1 MAFGE
6 FMSWA
11 LAAIQ
16 TIIVY
21 GILAFIIWKLVR
33 IEINTKQIANQLA
46 EVSKALIFWHF
57 DNKETLFRTGYA
69 YEQVTEWH
77 KKRPA
82 L

>member
-33 IEINTKQIANQLA
+33 IEMNTKQIANALA
-46 EVSKALIFWHF
+46 EVSKAL
-57 DNKETLFRTGYA
+57 E
-69 YEQVTEWH
+69 E
-77 KKRPA
+77 KR
-82 L
+82 